1 MITQEFVITA
11 WDSGSYFIPPIA
23 FSENSKTEGLLLN
36 VQTIILAEDAELK
49 DIKQPIEEPIGWSD
63 IWPWLL
69 GILILSLLIFIV
81 KKYILNKN
89 KPSIIIKPKVII
101 PADISAL
108 KELNALEKAKIWQE
122 GNVKEYHS
130 QISEIIRRYTENRFQ
145 FIALEL
151 TTDEILQEL
160 KSILSDDQLNNLSTL
175 LQRADLAKF
184 AKSKP
189 IDTENMESMVL
200 AKGFVNTTK
209 QTKGNE

>member
-1 MITQEFVITA
+1 MI
-11 WDSGSYFIPPIA
+11 IA
-23 FSENSKTEGLLLN
+23 
-36 VQTIILAEDAELK
+36 
-49 DIKQPIEEPIGWSD
+49 
-63 IWPWLL
+63 
-69 GILILSLLIFIV
+69 
-81 KKYILNKN
+81 
-89 KPSIIIKPKVII
+89 
-101 PADISAL
+101 ADISAL

-130 QISEIIRRYTENRFQ
+130 QLSEIIRRYTENRFQ

-189 IDTENMESMVL
+189 IDTENIESMVL
-200 AKGFVNTTK
+200 AKGFVNATK
-209 QTKGNE
+209 QTKRNE